1 MKHYKHTQ
9 IGHTIIWGVLA
20 VAVFIAITGIFSR
33 GGPGSFLI
41 AEVILLICAVLF
53 CKLTIKI
60 ENETLEWSFG
70 IGLIRKQVPIVEI
83 AVCEPIRI
91 RWCGWGIRLTSYGW
105 LYNVSGFDA
114 VAITLR
120 DGGKFALGT
129 DDPRGLVDAV
139 ERSLSRM

>member
-20 VAVFIAITGIFSR
+20 VTVFIAITGIFSQ
-33 GGPGSFLI
+33 GGPGSFLV

-83 AVCEPIRI
+83 AACEPIRI
-91 RWCGWGIRLTSYGW
+91 PWWHGWGIHLTPYGW
-105 LYNVSGFDA
+105 LYNVSGLDA
-114 VAITLR
+114 VAIKLR
-120 DGGKFALGT
+120 DGRKFALGT
-129 DDPRGLVDAV
+129 DDPQGLGNAIR
-139 ERSLSRM
+139 RSART